1 MQVQAILSHKGSD
14 VATVEAAATVARA
27 VELLRDHKVG
37 ALVVSD
43 DGRIIEG
50 IISERDVVRRL
61 AAESAAALESTVARV
76 MTRSVTTCRPED
88 ELDHLM
94 QLMTDQR
101 IRHVP
106 VVGEHGESRR
116 RTRSGA
122 VRPRRVGGGAGPWDG
137 PRGRV
142 AASVA
147 G

>member
-1 MQVQAILSHKGSD
+1 MHVQAILSRKGSD
-14 VATVEAAATVARA
+14 VATVEAGATVARA
-27 VELLRDHKVG
+27 VELLREHGVG

-61 AAESAAALESTVARV
+61 AAEGAAVLDSTVARV
-76 MTRSVTTCRPED
+76 MTREVTTCGAED

-106 VVGEHGESRR
+106 VVEEHGALIGIISIGDVVKYRLDHLESENQALFEYFTNSR
-116 RTRSGA
+116 
-122 VRPRRVGGGAGPWDG
+122 
-137 PRGRV
+137 
-142 AASVA
+142 
-147 G
+147 